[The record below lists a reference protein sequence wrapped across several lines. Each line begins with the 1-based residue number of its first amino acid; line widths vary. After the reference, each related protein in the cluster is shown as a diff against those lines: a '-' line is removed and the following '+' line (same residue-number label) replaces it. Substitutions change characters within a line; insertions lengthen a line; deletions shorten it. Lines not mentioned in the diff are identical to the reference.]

1 MKKITRILCILM
13 LMLLLGSIV
22 PMFAAASPYSTYTY
36 SINGQARISPD
47 VYVPDRVVSSYEI
60 GIDTELKEPKD
71 IFIDKDMNIYLSDTG
86 NNRIVVCNSEFKFRF
101 EISTFN
107 NEHGV
112 PDSLSEPM
120 GTFVNDKYIYVCDK
134 QNARIVVFDLLGNF
148 VRTIGAPTADVMG
161 EDTVFTPVAIGVSD
175 SGRMY
180 VVSAATYSGVFA
192 LDEDGNFQTFVGTQK
207 VSVPLAM
214 RIRRMLFPNTVS
226 ISYIS
231 PEYNNLAIDDEGYV
245 WVTSNSMDDAD
256 LISAIESGNA
266 DYAPVKRMNSA
277 GDDITTRN
285 GFFIPAGEI
294 SFDHTTT
301 KSSSDVITGPSSIVD
316 VAIGPNGMWSI
327 LDEKRSKIYTY
338 DSEGNLLFAFGDKG
352 AQLGNLKKGAA
363 LVYFGSDLYVVDSE
377 ANSVTIYKRTEY
389 GDVIDNA
396 LYYNRLRIYSS
407 ALENWREI
415 LKRNNNFDAAYVGV
429 GRNLHQQSDYKEAMK
444 YFKTANST
452 TNYSDSYKALRREW
466 IGKYFL
472 VVVAILVVVLFLLAK
487 GLGYVAKV
495 NKNATAK
502 GGKRTFKEEVLYAF
516 YVMMHPFD
524 GYWDLKHEK
533 RGSVRASVFIVIL
546 AALSVAY
553 NNVGS
558 GYLYSGSGGSATGSI
573 FGGIST
579 VVVPLL
585 LWCIANWCLTT
596 LFDGEG
602 TLKDIF
608 IASSYS
614 LMPIPVFFIPV
625 TIVSNFAT
633 LDEKTFISLF
643 TGIALVWTGMLLFF
657 GIMTTHGYSM
667 GVNIG
672 MTIFTIVAM
681 MFIVFLIMLFTNLIQ
696 RMVSFVTDIITE
708 ISYRSN

>member
-36 SINGQARISPD
+36 SIDGQARISPD

-120 GTFVNDKYIYVCDK
+120 GTFVNDQYIYVCDK

-245 WVTSNSMDDAD
+245 WVTSNSMDDED
-256 LISAIESGNA
+256 LISAIESNNA

-294 SFDHTTT
+294 SFEHGLKT
-301 KSSSDVITGPSSIVD
+301 SDRPTGPSSIVD

-338 DSEGNLLFAFGDKG
+338 DSEGNLLFAFGDMG

-363 LVYFGSDLYVVDSE
+363 LAYFGSDLYVVDSE

-429 GRNLHQQSDYKEAMK
+429 GKNLHQQGEYKEAMK

-452 TNYSDSYKALRREW
+452 ANYSDSYKALRREW

-472 VVVAILVVVLFLLAK
+472 VVVAIIVVVLFLLAK

-502 GGKRTFKEEVLYAF
+502 SGKRTFKEEVLYAF

-533 RGSVRASVFIVIL
+533 RGSVRASILIVIL

-579 VVVPLL
+579 VVAPLL

>member
-1 MKKITRILCILM
+1 
-13 LMLLLGSIV
+13 
-22 PMFAAASPYSTYTY
+22 
-36 SINGQARISPD
+36 
-47 VYVPDRVVSSYEI
+47 
-60 GIDTELKEPKD
+60 
-71 IFIDKDMNIYLSDTG
+71 
-86 NNRIVVCNSEFKFRF
+86 
-101 EISTFN
+101 
-107 NEHGV
+107 
-112 PDSLSEPM
+112 
-120 GTFVNDKYIYVCDK
+120 
-134 QNARIVVFDLLGNF
+134 
-148 VRTIGAPTADVMG
+148 
-161 EDTVFTPVAIGVSD
+161 
-175 SGRMY
+175 MY

-231 PEYNNLAIDDEGYV
+231 PEYNNLALDNDGYI

-256 LISAIESGNA
+256 LISAIESSNA

-294 SFDHTTT
+294 NFDRTT
-301 KSSSDVITGPSSIVD
+301 KKSSSSDVITGPSSIVD

-338 DSEGNLLFAFGDKG
+338 DSEGNMLFAFGDKG

-363 LVYFGSDLYVVDSE
+363 LAYFGSDLYVVDSE
-377 ANSVTIYKRTEY
+377 ASSVTIYKRTEY

-429 GRNLHQQSDYKEAMK
+429 GRNLHQQGEYKEAMK
-444 YFKTANST
+444 YFKTADST
-452 TNYSDSYKALRREW
+452 ANYSDSYKALRREW

-472 VVVAILVVVLFLLAK
+472 VVVAIIVVVLFLLAK

-533 RGSVRASVFIVIL
+533 RGSVRASILIVIL

-558 GYLYSGSGGSATGSI
+558 GYLYSGSGSATGSV

-579 VVVPLL
+579 VVAPLL

-614 LMPIPVFFIPV
+614 LMPIPIFFIPV

-633 LDEKTFISLF
+633 RDEKSFISLF
-643 TGIALVWTGMLLFF
+643 IGIALVWTGMLLFF

-708 ISYRSN
+708 LSYRS